1 VEFIILALGL
11 LLLLGITP
19 TNVLLDRMAALLA
32 ADATTLAPAA
42 LNVHVHLAMAPF
54 TPGPT
59 LTVASFTEA
68 AFTGYA
74 ALNAGTGGQQ
84 SFADPGTG
92 NRVIQLLE
100 PAGGWHWA
108 TTAGAGLPITIYGY
122 YVTDNANAVLYGSAL
137 LPTPVTLAATAQGV
151 DVAQVRFALIPSA
164 LQ

>member
-1 VEFIILALGL
+1 MA
-11 LLLLGITP
+11 TP

-32 ADATTLAPAA
+32 ADTTTLAPAA
-42 LNVHVHLAMAPF
+42 LNVHVHLAIAPF
-54 TPGPT
+54 SPAAT

-68 AFTGYA
+68 TFTGYT

-84 SFADPGTG
+84 VFVDPATG

-108 TTAGAGLPITIYGY
+108 TTGAGGLPMTVYGF

-137 LPTPVTLAATAQGV
+137 LATPVVLAASGQGV
-151 DVAQVRFALIPSA
+151 DVPQVRFALIPTA